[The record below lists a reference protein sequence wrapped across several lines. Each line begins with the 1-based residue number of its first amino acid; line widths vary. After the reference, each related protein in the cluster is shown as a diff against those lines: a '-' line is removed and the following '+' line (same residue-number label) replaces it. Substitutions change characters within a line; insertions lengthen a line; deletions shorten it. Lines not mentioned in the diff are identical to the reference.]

1 VPPKRFFDAVWI
13 VRKSDPMSAPDGKRQ
28 NEPAVRRIAGN
39 VPVSALGFGAAPIG
53 NLYVPVPEE
62 EALAA
67 VQAALDG
74 GVSFF
79 DTAPYYGYGLSESRL
94 GRALAG
100 RPRSSYAIS
109 TKVGRRLQDEPSA
122 EPGRH
127 GFAVSGRDAVFDYSR
142 DGVLRSFESSLE
154 RLRTA
159 HIDVLLLHD
168 IGRLTHG
175 DDHPARLRQALNE
188 ALPAMAELK
197 SSGAC
202 RAIGIGVNEEDIC
215 LELMPLFPLDCIM
228 LAGRYTLLEQ
238 QNSRRVMEEAQ
249 RRSIS
254 ILAAGPYNS
263 GLLANADKPGD
274 RYNYEPADAEILER
288 AQRIY
293 AICHAHGVDTGAA
306 ALQFPLSHQAV
317 ATVVAGMRSADEAHS
332 AVARIDA
339 QLPAGLWRQLREEG
353 LLPASAA
360 VPA

>member
-1 VPPKRFFDAVWI
+1 MRE
-13 VRKSDPMSAPDGKRQ
+13 SDGKLQADATTPHIGGDIR
-28 NEPAVRRIAGN
+28 
-39 VPVSALGFGAAPIG
+39 VSALGFGAAPIG
-53 NLYVPVPEE
+53 NLYAPVAEE

-74 GVSFF
+74 GVGFF

-100 RPRSSYAIS
+100 RPRSSYALS

-127 GFAVSGRDAVFDYSR
+127 GFAVAGRDAVFDYSR

-154 RLRTA
+154 RLRTT
-159 HIDVLLLHD
+159 HVDVLLLHD

-175 DDHPARLRQALNE
+175 TEHPARLRQALNE

-197 SSGAC
+197 ASGAC

-238 QNSRRVMEEAQ
+238 QNSRRVLEEAQ
-249 RRSIS
+249 RRSVA

-263 GLLANADKPGD
+263 GLLAHADQPGD
-274 RYNYEPADAEILER
+274 RYNYEPAEAEVLAR
-288 AQRIY
+288 AHRIY
-293 AICHAHGVDTGAA
+293 AICRAHGVDTGAA
-306 ALQFPLSHQAV
+306 ALQFPLSHPAV
-317 ATVVAGMRSADEAHS
+317 TTVVAGIRSAGEARS
-332 AVARIDA
+332 AITRIRSP
-339 QLPAGLWRQLREEG
+339 LPAGLWRQLREEG
-353 LLPASAA
+353 L
-360 VPA
+360 VPAGVGALA

>member
-1 VPPKRFFDAVWI
+1 
-13 VRKSDPMSAPDGKRQ
+13 MSEPEGKRQ
-28 NEPAVRRIAGN
+28 NDPAARRVTGVARA
-39 VPVSALGFGAAPIG
+39 SALGFGAAPIG
-53 NLYVPVPEE
+53 NLYAAVPEE
-62 EALAA
+62 DALEA

-122 EPGRH
+122 GPGRH

-159 HIDVLLLHD
+159 HVDVLLLHD

-175 DDHPARLRQALNE
+175 GDHPARLRQALNE

-197 SSGAC
+197 ASGAC

-238 QNSRRVMEEAQ
+238 QNSLRVMQEAQ
-249 RRSIS
+249 RRSVA
-254 ILAAGPYNS
+254 ILAAGPFNS

-274 RYNYEPADAEILER
+274 RYNYEPADAEVLDR
-288 AQRIY
+288 ARRIY

-306 ALQFPLSHQAV
+306 ALQFPLSHPAV
-317 ATVVAGMRSADEAHS
+317 TTVVAGMRSADEARS
-332 AVARIDA
+332 AITRMGTP
-339 QLPAGLWRQLREEG
+339 LPSSLWRQLREEG
-353 LLPASAA
+353 LLPASVA

>member
-1 VPPKRFFDAVWI
+1 MSEPDGNRH
-13 VRKSDPMSAPDGKRQ
+13 SDP
-28 NEPAVRRIAGN
+28 PARRIAGD
-39 VPVSALGFGAAPIG
+39 VRVSALGFGAAPIG
-53 NLYVPVPEE
+53 NLYAPVAEE

-67 VQAALDG
+67 VHAALDG
-74 GVSFF
+74 GVSLF

-100 RPRSSYAIS
+100 RPRSTYAIS

-127 GFAVSGRDAVFDYSR
+127 GFAVAGRDAVFDYSR
-142 DGVLRSFESSLE
+142 DGVLRSFESSLG
-154 RLRTA
+154 RLQTD
-159 HIDVLLLHD
+159 HVDVLLLHD

-175 DDHPARLRQALNE
+175 DDHPARLRQALDE

-197 SSGAC
+197 ASGAC

-238 QNSRRVMEEAQ
+238 QGSARVMEEAQ

-263 GLLANADKPGD
+263 GLLADADKPGD
-274 RYNYEPADAEILER
+274 RYNYEPADAQILQR

-293 AICHAHGVDTGAA
+293 AICQAHGVDTGAA
-306 ALQFPLSHQAV
+306 ALQFPLGHSAV
-317 ATVVAGMRSADEAHS
+317 ATVVAGMRSADEAGS
-332 AVARIDA
+332 AITRIGTR
-339 QLPAGLWRQLREEG
+339 LPTELWQQLREEG
-353 LLPASAA
+353 LLSASAA
-360 VPA
+360 IPA

>member
-1 VPPKRFFDAVWI
+1 
-13 VRKSDPMSAPDGKRQ
+13 MSEPDTKRQ
-28 NEPAVRRIAGN
+28 NLPAARQIGGDVQ
-39 VPVSALGFGAAPIG
+39 VSALGFGAAPIG
-53 NLYVPVPEE
+53 NLYAPVPEE
-62 EALAA
+62 EAMAA
-67 VQAALDG
+67 VHAALAG
-74 GVSFF
+74 GISFF

-100 RPRSSYAIS
+100 QPRGTYAIS
-109 TKVGRRLQDEPSA
+109 TKVGRRLQDEASA

-127 GFAVSGRDAVFDYSR
+127 GFAVGGRDAVFDYSR
-142 DGVLRSFESSLE
+142 DGVLKSFESSLE
-154 RLRTA
+154 RLQTD
-159 HIDVLLLHD
+159 HVDILLLHD

-175 DDHPARLRQALNE
+175 DDHPARLRQALDE

-197 SSGAC
+197 AAGAC

-249 RRSIS
+249 RRSVA

-263 GLLANADKPGD
+263 GLLANADRPGD
-274 RYNYEPADAEILER
+274 RYNYEPANTEILER
-288 AQRIY
+288 AQHIY

-306 ALQFPLSHQAV
+306 ALQFPLSHPVV
-317 ATVVAGMRSADEAHS
+317 ATVVAGMRSADEARS
-332 AVARIDA
+332 AITRIGTPLA
-339 QLPAGLWRQLREEG
+339 AALWQQLREEG
-353 LLPASAA
+353 LLSASAT